1 MRHTTLWLPLVAF
14 LLQPSLSLA
23 QAADATPPPTMT
35 VTASAEVR
43 AVPDMAIVQLGVDTR
58 GSTAQEAMAKNNA
71 LANQI
76 VDALKKLGIPDNQ
89 LQTSYINLSPVYSN
103 PPPRDPPLA
112 PQLIGF
118 EANNVLAAE
127 LIGLD
132 QLAKLGPAIDA
143 SVAGGANQ
151 IQGISFQ
158 LSDDQPFRLK
168 ALQAAGARA
177 RAKADALAAG
187 LGVTISSVASA
198 SEAVVQI
205 SPVNRGATAPA
216 PADNGTP
223 VLPGE
228 LIVQAQVQVQFAI
241 KQ

>member
-1 MRHTTLWLPLVAF
+1 MRHTTLWIPLAAF
-14 LLQPSLSLA
+14 LLQSSLLPVWA
-23 QAADATPPPTMT
+23 QQAVTFPTMT

-43 AVPDMAIVQLGVDTR
+43 AVPDMAIIQLGVSTR

-103 PPPRDPPLA
+103 PPPRDPPIP

-127 LIGLD
+127 LIGPD

-158 LSDDQPFRLK
+158 LSDDQPFK
-168 ALQAAGARA
+168 VQALQAAGARA
-177 RAKADALAAG
+177 RAKAEALALG

-198 SEAVVQI
+198 TESDVQVT
-205 SPVNRGATAPA
+205 PVNRGATAPA
-216 PADNGTP
+216 PADSGTP

-228 LIVQAQVQVQFAI
+228 LIVQAQVQVQFTI
-241 KQ
+241 K

>member
-1 MRHTTLWLPLVAF
+1 MRHTTLWIPMVAF
-14 LLQPSLSLA
+14 LLSPSLTPARAAETTETHSLA
-23 QAADATPPPTMT
+23 
-35 VTASAEVR
+35 VTATAQVR
-43 AVPDMAIVQLGVDTR
+43 AVPDMAVLQLGVTTR

-71 LANQI
+71 AMNQI

-103 PPPRDPPLA
+103 PPPRDPPIA

-118 EANNVLAAE
+118 EASNVLAAM
-127 LIGLD
+127 LTDLT
-132 QLAKLGPAIDA
+132 KLGPAIDV

-158 LSDDQPFRLK
+158 LSDDQPFKLK

-177 RAKADALAAG
+177 RAKAEALAAG
-187 LGVTISSVASA
+187 LGVTISSVETA
-198 SEAVVQI
+198 SEAEVQVT
-205 SPVNRGATAPA
+205 PVNRGVAAPSA
-216 PADNGTP
+216 ADGGVP
-223 VLPGE
+223 VLAGE

-241 KQ
+241 K